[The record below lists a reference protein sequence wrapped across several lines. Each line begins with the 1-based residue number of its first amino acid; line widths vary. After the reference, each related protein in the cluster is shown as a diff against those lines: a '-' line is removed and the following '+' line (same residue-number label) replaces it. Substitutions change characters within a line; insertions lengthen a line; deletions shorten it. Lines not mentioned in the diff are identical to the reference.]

1 MFANCNS
8 DEQAATAGEFLQ
20 LSALVGYLGLI
31 SADAQ
36 ELGAARGTVDTSVAT
51 VAAPFYGHRSETL
64 ISGAPLSVRESAFA
78 SERRPSRA
86 KELIAELHVINAQI
100 HQIMAQV
107 ERAMSRLAITG

>member
-1 MFANCNS
+1 MFANSNS

-51 VAAPFYGHRSETL
+51 VATPFYGHRSETQS
-64 ISGAPLSVRESAFA
+64 SGAPVNFPESPLA
-78 SERRPSRA
+78 STPRPSRA
-86 KELIAELHVINAQI
+86 KELIAELHVINGQI

-107 ERAMSRLAITG
+107 ERAMSRLATTG

>member
-1 MFANCNS
+1 MTGVNASLTGASRHRERLGERCVTTSARSCQRRMFANSNS
-8 DEQAATAGEFLQ
+8 DKQAATAGEFLQ

-64 ISGAPLSVRESAFA
+64 ISGSPV
-78 SERRPSRA
+78 
-86 KELIAELHVINAQI
+86 
-100 HQIMAQV
+100 
-107 ERAMSRLAITG
+107 